1 MQAQQNIES
10 DSCKSQ
16 GSLIIDA
23 NRKDLEIRDKPLVVF
38 RHSHAHKTHSF
49 LLLFLSSSHFTV
61 LV

>member
-16 GSLIIDA
+16 GSLIIDD
-23 NRKDLEIRDKPLVVF
+23 NRKDLEIGDKPLVVF

-49 LLLFLSSSHFTV
+49 FIIIPL
-61 LV
+61 